1 MTSIEE
7 QNLQIVKD
15 AYAASARGEPQGF
28 TASFTPE
35 TEIHEAP
42 SLPYGGIHRGVESFP
57 TLIGKVLEHFSS
69 LKFTKHNIIASGDNV
84 VSWGVLDLV
93 GKSTGKAVTIP
104 LVEIWTIIDSKTQ
117 KLEVIY
123 GDTVAALRAADLI

>member
-1 MTSIEE
+1 MMSVEE
-7 QNLQIVKD
+7 RNLQIVKD

-28 TASFTPE
+28 TASFTAE

-42 SLPYGGIHRGVESFP
+42 SLPYGGIHKGVESFP
-57 TLIGKVLEHFSS
+57 SLIGKVLEHYSS

-93 GKSTGKAVTIP
+93 GKKTGTAVTIP
-104 LVEIWTIIDSKTQ
+104 LVEIWTIIDGKTQ
-117 KLEVIY
+117 KLEVVY